1 MSPLTRRQFIG
12 AAAGLVVV
20 GNTLV
25 TPSRALTINPRSA
38 WGADLAPKGELTT
51 EDVRFLIVHHSA
63 SHNGHTAADV
73 PDILRG
79 WYHFHTGPDK
89 GWPDI
94 AYNFVIDSEGGVWE
108 GRQGSLDGP
117 VTGSAT
123 GGNQG
128 FTQLVCMIGDTD
140 TAPGSPAANS
150 ALVSVLAWLA
160 DRYGVATAAGAEVT
174 FTSRGSNRWPSGA
187 TVTTPTIAGHR
198 DMSQTSC
205 PGANLY
211 AYVAGGLM
219 ADVESARG
227 GSAPVA
233 TTTSTTTSTTS
244 TSTSTTT
251 TTTTIPTTT
260 TTVAQTTTTT
270 ALPSTTTSEASTTSV
285 PPPTTVP
292 TTTPTTI
299 PLAVGQTEPRPT
311 APTGLIV
318 AGASLLVA
326 AAGLLAWRS
335 RRMGG

>member
-12 AAAGLVVV
+12 AATGLVVACN
-20 GNTLV
+20 GLA

-38 WGADLAPKGELTT
+38 WGADLPPKGELSA

-63 SHNGHTAADV
+63 SHNGHNAADV

-94 AYNFVIDSEGGVWE
+94 AYNFIIDSEGGVWE

-117 VTGSAT
+117 VAGSAT

-128 FTQLVCMIGDTD
+128 FTQLVCVIGDTGQ
-140 TAPGSPAANS
+140 APATPAAS
-150 ALVSVLAWLA
+150 ATLVSVLGWLA
-160 DRYGVATAAGAEVT
+160 DRYQVATTAGAEVT

-187 TVTTPTIAGHR
+187 SVTTPTIAGHR

-211 AYVAGGLM
+211 TYVTGGLM

-227 GSAPVA
+227 GSAPSA
-233 TTTSTTTSTTS
+233 SPSTTPTTLPPTTTTTSFPTTTITVPDTT
-244 TSTSTTT
+244 TTGAPPSTSTTT
-251 TTTTIPTTT
+251 IETSTS
-260 TTVAQTTTTT
+260 TV
-270 ALPSTTTSEASTTSV
+270 PGSSF
-285 PPPTTVP
+285 TVP
-292 TTTPTTI
+292 TTQTTI
-299 PLAVGQTEPRPT
+299 PLASGATGSGPG
-311 APTGLIV
+311 APAALIV
-318 AGASLLVA
+318 TGASLLVA
-326 AAGLLAWRS
+326 AAGVLAWRS